1 MSKKFII
8 SSLAV
13 LLIGGIFMASLAKG
27 MDSNKDQ
34 KNVIYY
40 DNARN
45 SQIEVTFYKK
55 VAQLSGKN
63 FGKLK
68 LENISTNEGIS
79 YKNERNNLIL
89 SENNNEVLISIGEK
103 EVFRG
108 GLRRNDPKDSLTKN
122 IWLWKDLILK
132 DDVLLKPI
140 NSVNFNLSFSS
151 DGKILATTNCADFS
165 GTYELKENAINI
177 INLAQTKKFCDN
189 SDGEIFSQSLK
200 ETASLAFDENNNL
213 VLFLKNNAGSMSFSK
228 K

>member
-1 MSKKFII
+1 MNKKFII
-8 SSLAV
+8 VSLI
-13 LLIGGIFMASLAKG
+13 LLVMSGIFMASLAKG

-55 VAQLSGKN
+55 VANLSGKDLGN
-63 FGKLK
+63 LKLK
-68 LENISTNEGIS
+68 AVKNSSEVT
-79 YKNERNNLIL
+79 YKNERNNLTL
-89 SENNNEVLISIGEK
+89 SENNNEVSISIGEK

-108 GLRRNDPKDSLTKN
+108 GLKKNNPKSILVKN

-151 DGKILATTNCADFS
+151 DGKISATTNCADFS
-165 GTYELKENAINI
+165 GTYELKESTINI

-189 SDGEIFSQSLK
+189 LDGEIFSQSLK
-200 ETASLAFDENNNL
+200 ETAGLAFDENNNL
-213 VLFLKNNAGSMSFSK
+213 VLFLKNNSGSMSFDK